1 MKNTQK
7 GYYQLF
13 IGIKFVSFEQ
23 NIDLIRISHYIERFF
38 GSESYNA

>member
-1 MKNTQK
+1 MKK
-7 GYYQLF
+7 
-13 IGIKFVSFEQ
+13 IKKDIINWNEVFSSEQ